1 MMGLWGIYFA
11 TKIDFLIWKKDGLM
25 KEHKSVERELKD
37 QNFADDRQK
46 LRSFFSGCF
55 MYRLKYEESTQ

>member
-1 MMGLWGIYFA
+1 M
-11 TKIDFLIWKKDGLM
+11 KKDGLM

-55 MYRLKYEESTQ
+55 MYCLKYEESTQ